1 MKNIH
6 NKNIVVGITG
16 SIAAYKAADLV
27 SKLKKAGANIKVV
40 MTKSSTSFI
49 TERTLESISQNKV
62 LVDEN
67 ENDESFLHLDIAK
80 WADIFLIAPCTA
92 NSFNKITSG
101 LADDLLSTSCLAFKG
116 KILIAPAM
124 NPDMW
129 NNEMVQKNLENMSKH
144 KFRLIGPDYGLHA
157 CGDEGY
163 GRMSSPGTILESLS
177 NEIEKNE
184 LDGIKILVSAGPT
197 REPIDPV
204 RFISNYSSGKMGYA
218 LAEAARNLGADV
230 ELISGPVS
238 IKMPENIKMTSVETS
253 AEMLDAVLGK
263 IPYCDVFISAAA
275 ISDYR
280 PCHKLT
286 EKHKSSDGELVIRL
300 ERGEDILKLAKEKK
314 AGLYA
319 VGFSAETNNI
329 SDNAKFKLEK
339 KNIDMIISNEANH
352 QKGLGFESDMNEV
365 CIIEKD
371 SILKIPKN
379 TKKMIADI
387 ILSRIAKNISGN
399 LIKIKNAR

>member
-49 TERTLESISQNKV
+49 TERTLESISNNKV

-129 NNEMVQKNLENMSKH
+129 NNEMVQKNRENMSKH
-144 KFRLIGPDYGLHA
+144 KFKIIGPDYGLHA

-163 GRMSSPGTILESLS
+163 GRMSSPEAILESLS
-177 NEIEKNE
+177 NEVEKNE

-218 LAEAARNLGADV
+218 LAESARNLGADV
-230 ELISGPVS
+230 ELISGPVG
-238 IKMPENIKMTSVETS
+238 IKMPENIKITSVETS

-280 PCHKLT
+280 PCHKST

-300 ERGEDILKLAKEKK
+300 ERGEDILKLAKETK

-329 SDNAKFKLEK
+329 SDNAKIKLEK

-371 SILKIPKN
+371 SMLKIPKN
-379 TKKMIADI
+379 TKKIIADI
-387 ILSRIAKNISGN
+387 ILSRIAKNIRGN

>member
-49 TERTLESISQNKV
+49 TERTLESISNNKV

-129 NNEMVQKNLENMSKH
+129 NNEMVQKNRENMSKH
-144 KFRLIGPDYGLHA
+144 KFKIIGPDYGLHA

-163 GRMSSPGTILESLS
+163 GRMSSPEAILESLS
-177 NEIEKNE
+177 NEVEKNE
-184 LDGIKILVSAGPT
+184 LDGIRILVSAGPT

-218 LAEAARNLGADV
+218 LAESARNLGADV

-238 IKMPENIKMTSVETS
+238 IKMPENIKITSVETS

-280 PCHKLT
+280 PSHKST
-286 EKHKSSDGELVIRL
+286 EKHKSSDGELVIKL
-300 ERGEDILKLAKEKK
+300 ERGEDILKLAKETK

-329 SDNAKFKLEK
+329 SDNAKIKLEK

-371 SILKIPKN
+371 SMLKIPKN
-379 TKKMIADI
+379 TKKIIADI
-387 ILSRIAKNISGN
+387 ILSRIAKNIRGN